1 MKAKEKRMIA
11 ILILITAVVCVIFVV
26 RNRAANSPKESA
38 EVGEE
43 FVDKR
48 SDGTRVNNSEKL
60 QEPKTLEGLEISDF
74 QLSEKDNMTVLL
86 GKVTNKSDQVQGGY
100 IVDIKI
106 LDKEGNEITTVSTYI
121 RKLEKDEVTDF
132 NISATFDYANAY
144 DFKVVKNTNAEQVN
158 IPEE

>member
-1 MKAKEKRMIA
+1 M
-11 ILILITAVVCVIFVV
+11 
-26 RNRAANSPKESA
+26 
-38 EVGEE
+38 
-43 FVDKR
+43 
-48 SDGTRVNNSEKL
+48 
-60 QEPKTLEGLEISDF
+60 
-74 QLSEKDNMTVLL
+74 SEKDNMTVLL